1 MRKLLLLPLLLI
13 AAMPAQGQTA
23 AKSKAAAVP
32 EKFVVLSEFQ
42 VWADAATPEVYRELN
57 RLYLK
62 DGRCHC
68 FMLYKT
74 HKDCDCFVWDV
85 ERMKHWVDEAAA
97 LKAFNVFC
105 LGDDTRTSQGRLF
118 TPDGLSPKLSE
129 TYFPIVEYAHRKGFM
144 VAVEPVGLPK
154 PRDKKHFAAWLQ
166 TWVGPNIPKAR
177 RADIIKLSIEWFG
190 AFHNPPEIAQEV
202 EAFFEACREVN
213 PEVLVYVDSIGGIW
227 RGPLPFHRWLL
238 SQYPGTILSH
248 YLNVDQV
255 DAFREMGARNMMVQ
269 INPCEA
275 VLGGP
280 SHLFL
285 YFHETVEFLQ
295 KAMNK
300 RVRYVSLA
308 GVNYAYSRRDF
319 DLFLDVIRPHL
330 ELAPDVA
337 SLRKSIVPDEIAEPI
352 GKEEVKTLLIRAR
365 EERERLKEQ
374 QKRDRKK

>member
-1 MRKLLLLPLLLI
+1 MPKVLLLSVLLSI
-13 AAMPAQGQTA
+13 AASAVGQTP
-23 AKSKAAAVP
+23 AKP

-42 VWADAATPEVYRELN
+42 VWADAATPKVYEKFN
-57 RLYLK
+57 KLYLTR
-62 DGRCHC
+62 GRCHS
-68 FMLYKT
+68 FMLYP
-74 HKDCDCFVWDV
+74 HYENYVWDV
-85 ERMKHWVDEAAA
+85 ERMKHWVDEAVG

-105 LGDDTRTSQGRLF
+105 MGDDTRTAQGRLF
-118 TPDGLSPKLSE
+118 TAKGLSPKLAE
-129 TYFPIVEYAHRKGFM
+129 TYFQIVEYAHRKGLM

-154 PRDKKHFAAWLQ
+154 PRDKKHFVAWLK
-166 TWVGPNIPKAR
+166 TWVGPDVPKAR

-190 AFHNPPEIAQEV
+190 AFGNPPNMAYEV
-202 EAFFEACREVN
+202 EAFFEAAKEVN
-213 PEVLVYVDSIGGIW
+213 PDVLVYVDSIGGQW
-227 RGPLPFHRWLL
+227 KKPQPFHRWLL
-238 SQYPGTILSH
+238 AQYSGTIISH

-285 YFHETVEFLQ
+285 YFHETVTFLQ
-295 KAMNK
+295 KAMKK

-330 ELAPDVA
+330 RLASNVDE
-337 SLRKSIVPDEIAEPI
+337 LRKSLVQDEITEPMTKEGVKAQLTELREQKKK
-352 GKEEVKTLLIRAR
+352 GK
-365 EERERLKEQ
+365 
-374 QKRDRKK
+374 